1 MVGVTTSDSVDSV
14 AAGAWLTMTFAPD
27 GYGSFVDTGCRT
39 ASSSWVVDGDEL
51 TVDPPASTMMACD
64 DPPGVMEQETA
75 LLQALES
82 AARVEIT
89 PDTLTILDAD
99 GRIAVD
105 AARG

>member
-1 MVGVTTSDSVDSV
+1 
-14 AAGAWLTMTFAPD
+14 
-27 GYGSFVDTGCRT
+27 
-39 ASSSWVVDGDEL
+39 
-51 TVDPPASTMMACD
+51 MMACD